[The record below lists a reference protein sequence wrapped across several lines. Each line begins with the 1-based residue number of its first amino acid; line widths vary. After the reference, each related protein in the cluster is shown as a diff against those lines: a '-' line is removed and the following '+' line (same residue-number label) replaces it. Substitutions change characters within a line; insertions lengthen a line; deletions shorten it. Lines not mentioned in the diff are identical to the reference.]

1 MIKIDR
7 LNYFYQIST
16 VLIRSGHIPE
26 TLFYC
31 IFSKSI
37 SSLTYTF
44 LM

>member
-7 LNYFYQIST
+7 LFFFQIST
-16 VLIRSGHIPE
+16 VLIRHGHIPE
-26 TLFYC
+26 TLFDC
-31 IFSKSI
+31 FFIKSI